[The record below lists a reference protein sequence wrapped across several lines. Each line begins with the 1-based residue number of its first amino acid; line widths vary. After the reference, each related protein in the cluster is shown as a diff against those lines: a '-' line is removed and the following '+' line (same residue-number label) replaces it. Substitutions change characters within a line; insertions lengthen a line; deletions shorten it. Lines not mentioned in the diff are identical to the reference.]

1 MHSNFQL
8 NNQSFSSQEA
18 LLKYA
23 ENFSDEIYQF
33 LKEWFNDT
41 SYVVVNTSGSTG
53 TPKPIQ
59 LKKEY
64 MKNSALATG
73 EFFNIREN
81 TTALLCMS
89 VNYIAGKMMLVRALV
104 LGWKL
109 DCISPVSNPLAITEK
124 AYDFAA
130 MVPLQLQNSLE
141 ELHRVDQLIVGGGVV
156 SNNLIKELQGVKTKV
171 FATYG
176 MTETITHIAVKKL
189 NHTKEASKS
198 FYSVLPN
205 VDIYIDERNC
215 LCIRASKVSDNL
227 VITNDVV
234 QLISENQFE
243 WLGRFDNVINSGGI
257 KLHPEKIEEKLS
269 KIIVARFFVAGVSD
283 TVLGEK
289 LILVVEG
296 NSDNKEWIEEKL
308 KNFNLLTKYEKP
320 KSIFFAETFIETET
334 KKIQRTKT
342 LDLLGF

>member
-1 MHSNFQL
+1 MHSSFQL
-8 NNQSFSSQEA
+8 NNQSFSSQET

-33 LKEWFNDT
+33 LKEWFNDK

-59 LKKEY
+59 LKKAY

-73 EFFNIREN
+73 EFFSIKEN

-89 VNYIAGKMMLVRALV
+89 TNYIAGKMMLVRALV

-156 SNNLIKELQGVKTKV
+156 SNNLIKELQGLVTKV

-189 NHTKEASKS
+189 NHIEASKP

-205 VDIYIDERNC
+205 VDIYIDERSC
-215 LCIRASKVSDNL
+215 LCIKASKVSDSL

-234 QLISENQFE
+234 QLISESQFE

-269 KIIVARFFVAGVSD
+269 KIIDTRFFVAGVSD

-296 NSDNKEWIEEKL
+296 NSDNKECIEEKL

-320 KSIFFAETFIETET
+320 KSIFFIATFVETET

-342 LDLLGF
+342 LDLLNL